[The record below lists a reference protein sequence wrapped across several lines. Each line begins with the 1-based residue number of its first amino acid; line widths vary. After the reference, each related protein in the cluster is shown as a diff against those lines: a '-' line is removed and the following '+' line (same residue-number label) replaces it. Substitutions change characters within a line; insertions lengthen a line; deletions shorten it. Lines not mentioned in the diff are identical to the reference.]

1 MAATEQKTET
11 DVPPTNAPKSTDNVS
26 EVPVTAAEP
35 KSETDVPPTSTVNAS
50 EVPVSTAEPKTETDV
65 PLANSPKST
74 ANVSE
79 VPVSATEPKTETD
92 ASPAGSPKS
101 TVNVSEIK
109 TVEVSNISMD
119 VKDKDIREFFS
130 FSGPIHYIEMKSES
144 ESVKHAFVTY
154 KDSQGA
160 ETAALLTGATIG
172 ALSVSVSPVENYKLP
187 PEAPPLNLG
196 PESPGTIK
204 KREVAQKAEEVVS
217 TMLAKGFVL
226 GKDALNRAKSFDERH
241 QLSTN
246 ASATVASLDRKMGL
260 TQKLSTGTAVVNE
273 KMKVVNERYQ
283 VTEKSKSAIAV
294 AEKKAN
300 SASSALM
307 SNPYLSRG
315 AVWLSGAFAAVAKA
329 AEGVGSKTKQKV
341 ELSEEGKESSKTKEN
356 VEKSDDEKDESKTN
370 DKVHEAGENEGS
382 KTKDK
387 VQEAEEEKEGLKTQE
402 KVQETDEKEA
412 QNKEKTN
419 AVNDQAQIQVD
430 ESSKKD
436 SPEIPPVTSSNDN
449 NNPKQ

>member
-1 MAATEQKTET
+1 
-11 DVPPTNAPKSTDNVS
+11 
-26 EVPVTAAEP
+26 
-35 KSETDVPPTSTVNAS
+35 
-50 EVPVSTAEPKTETDV
+50 
-65 PLANSPKST
+65 
-74 ANVSE
+74 
-79 VPVSATEPKTETD
+79 
-92 ASPAGSPKS
+92 
-101 TVNVSEIK
+101 
-109 TVEVSNISMD
+109 
-119 VKDKDIREFFS
+119 
-130 FSGPIHYIEMKSES
+130 
-144 ESVKHAFVTY
+144 
-154 KDSQGA
+154 
-160 ETAALLTGATIG
+160 
-172 ALSVSVSPVENYKLP
+172 
-187 PEAPPLNLG
+187 
-196 PESPGTIK
+196 
-204 KREVAQKAEEVVS
+204 
-217 TMLAKGFVL
+217 MLAKGFVL

-307 SNPYLSRG
+307 SNRYLSRG

-341 ELSEEGKESSKTKEN
+341 ELSEEGKEGSKTKEN
-356 VEKSDDEKDESKTN
+356 VEKSEDGKDESNTK
-370 DKVHEAGENEGS
+370 DKVHGAEENEGS

-387 VQEAEEEKEGLKTQE
+387 VQEAEEDKEGLKTQE

-412 QNKEKTN
+412 PNKEKTN
-419 AVNDQAQIQVD
+419 AVNDQAQIQID

-436 SPEIPPVTSSNDN
+436 SPEIPPGTSSNDN